1 MEILF
6 LILLGLIFTVS
17 FILSFIFLKK
27 NELSDDKF
35 VIKNKYNI
43 FFSTSS
49 FVSSALGFWIIF
61 SPAAAATWGG
71 MGNVIGYAL
80 GAAMP
85 LILFIFIGKYVR
97 KVFPNS
103 SGFHDCIENRFG
115 KSLSHF
121 VIIVSLIYMTV
132 FLIT

>member
-1 MEILF
+1 
-6 LILLGLIFTVS
+6 
-17 FILSFIFLKK
+17 
-27 NELSDDKF
+27 
-35 VIKNKYNI
+35 
-43 FFSTSS
+43 
-49 FVSSALGFWIIF
+49 
-61 SPAAAATWGG
+61 
-71 MGNVIGYAL
+71 
-80 GAAMP
+80 MP

-132 FLIT
+132 FLVAEITAISKFFNFLNGTPYWISSMIIILIALSLSLIHI

>member
-6 LILLGLIFTVS
+6 LIFFGLIFTAS
-17 FILSFIFLKK
+17 FFFLKK

-35 VIKNKYNI
+35 VIKNKYNL
-43 FFSTSS
+43 FFSISS

-85 LILFIFIGKYVR
+85 LVLFIFIGKYVLWNIL
-97 KVFPNS
+97 KNPS
-103 SGFHDCIENRFG
+103 TALTTGFRDFCHGE
-115 KSLSHF
+115 
-121 VIIVSLIYMTV
+121 
-132 FLIT
+132 